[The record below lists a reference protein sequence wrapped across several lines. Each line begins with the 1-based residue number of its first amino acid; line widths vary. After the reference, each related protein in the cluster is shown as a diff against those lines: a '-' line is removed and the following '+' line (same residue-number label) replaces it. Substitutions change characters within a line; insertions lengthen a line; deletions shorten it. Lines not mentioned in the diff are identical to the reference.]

1 MVLDVTKPDEQ
12 EDWSAETLSQAAK
25 VSSSYVRRLCRKRVL
40 RCRKFAGSWL
50 IPYQEGWRWLSECAE
65 KSKATP
71 EETTLTTEA

>member
-1 MVLDVTKPDEQ
+1 MELDVAQPDTQ

-25 VSSSYVRRLCRKRVL
+25 VSSSYVRRLCRKRIL

-50 IPYQEGWRWLSECAE
+50 IPYQEGQRWLEECVE
-65 KSKATP
+65 KSKATS